1 MSDSQSHSGSNAVT
15 RTVCCLQPT
24 GFTAATSSKVTSLYR
39 RAISP
44 DKNTPY
50 LNMQLTGKLISKP
63 WMLLKSI
70 EKQKW
75 CDVAGTAIFCPDV
88 TTSDGLPVAS
98 GWASE
103 AGMEPMPT
111 H

>member
-1 MSDSQSHSGSNAVT
+1 M
-15 RTVCCLQPT
+15 
-24 GFTAATSSKVTSLYR
+24 K
-39 RAISP
+39 I
-44 DKNTPY
+44 TPY

-88 TTSDGLPVAS
+88 TTSDALQVAS

-103 AGMEPMPT
+103 AGMEPMPK